1 MTDWEI
7 SNPQKLWAKLSP
19 YQRVKKTLNKDP
31 SRQEWPFIPLLPAP
45 SIPSQSSCELT
56 SPLGTSG
63 HHSPYL
69 LCPMNRVPPLQEQ
82 TTHIRRY
89 RNRTLCS
96 METELSVFGWR
107 CHQKSRQSSY
117 TVVQCLSC
125 YWNKGQSVCLSLQT
139 QIRHRF
145 PRHKDQTPSSHHWER
160 TRAQFYLTTQ
170 TFTGDHG
177 VPCWTRLL
185 PGSCRE
191 GQLTEPR
198 TCEKFLTFP
207 ISALKS
213 ILSVHWNESTM
224 WTLSALFMAETSVLS
239 TSNWYKADRQ

>member
-1 MTDWEI
+1 M
-7 SNPQKLWAKLSP
+7 
-19 YQRVKKTLNKDP
+19 LNKDP
-31 SRQEWPFIPLLPAP
+31 SRQEWLFTPLLPAP
-45 SIPSQSSCELT
+45 SIPAQSSCELT

-96 METELSVFGWR
+96 METKLSVFGWR

-145 PRHKDQTPSSHHWER
+145 PHHKDQTPSSHHWER

-191 GQLTEPR
+191 GQPSLYR
-198 TCEKFLTFP
+198 TQNLWRIPHIPNLSLKVHSQCPLEWKYHVGVVYLIHGWNF
-207 ISALKS
+207 SAF
-213 ILSVHWNESTM
+213 N
-224 WTLSALFMAETSVLS
+224 
-239 TSNWYKADRQ
+239 Q